1 MKALIISGAFL
12 FMAGSVFAQHNNVHV
27 GLKGGLNI
35 SNIASSPNAGYEA
48 KAGLHAGGLAHI
60 HLSKQWA
67 IQPEIMY
74 SGQGAQNNNVKTR
87 LHYVN
92 VPVQLQYMFDRGFRI
107 QTGPQLGML
116 AAANVQQGD
125 VKTNVKSS
133 FKTAELGWTIGAS
146 YVGEAGLGVDA
157 RYNYGI
163 TNIND
168 ASSVN
173 LYNRNIQVGLFY
185 VFKHKY

>member
-1 MKALIISGAFL
+1 MKAFIISGAFL
-12 FMAGSVFAQHNNVHV
+12 FMAGSVLAQHSNVHV

-35 SNIASSPNAGYEA
+35 SNIASSPNAGFDA
-48 KAGLHAGGLAHI
+48 KAGFHAGGLAHI
-60 HLSKQWA
+60 HLNKQWA

-74 SGQGAQNNNVKTR
+74 SGQGAQSNDVKTR

-146 YVGEAGLGVDA
+146 YVGESGLGVDA

-173 LYNRNIQVGLFY
+173 LYNRNVQVGVFY